1 MASELIRGGEGGEGL
16 ESAGCLVQ
24 GLRLFSAP
32 GLSGFWI
39 CRIRAR
45 RVLECEGF
53 VTSIS
58 FDKVRANFMLR
69 KLRCC
74 SRVWELS

>member
-1 MASELIRGGEGGEGL
+1 MASELIREGGGGL

-32 GLSGFWI
+32 GLNGFWV
-39 CRIRAR
+39 CWIRAR

-58 FDKVRANFMLR
+58 VDMVLG
-69 KLRCC
+69 
-74 SRVWELS
+74 VTPTP